1 MKRIS
6 KRTARKLFNEKK
18 DFLIIPCKVNP
29 NNVWGIGAKI
39 NQYYY
44 NQFPEIFKKDFDVL
58 VREYTFY
65 NCSYETG
72 YYPAYYI
79 EDYGGDVD
87 GVLFVLAYNYFH
99 CILLL
104 QKIILLKSSIKVV
117 IIKCL
122 GE

>member
-44 NQFPEIFKKDFDVL
+44 NQF
-58 VREYTFY
+58 
-65 NCSYETG
+65 S
-72 YYPAYYI
+72 
-79 EDYGGDVD
+79 
-87 GVLFVLAYNYFH
+87 
-99 CILLL
+99 
-104 QKIILLKSSIKVV
+104 
-117 IIKCL
+117 
-122 GE
+122 